1 MKIKIVTLF
10 FLFTCLVCFAK
21 TPKHLPVK
29 FDGIGIANCT
39 FSSLKNNSILN
50 TNTVITNPPV
60 GSAFQTICPGG
71 TIANLTVTG
80 QNILWYD
87 APIGGSIL
95 PTTTALI
102 DGQIVYAS
110 QTVTGVESTTRLAV
124 TVNTIDFQV
133 ASNSTSVCSGASVT
147 IAASINP
154 TAYREETIYLELPQD
169 GTGILQAPPGCVF
182 TAVNFAS
189 YGNPTG
195 SNGVY
200 QYSTCNAATSI
211 PVISSLCL
219 GNNSCTITASN
230 AVFGNPCPTIT
241 KHLYILAT
249 YTYYTETYLWSTG
262 ETTPTINPTVN
273 STSTYWCDVTMY
285 GTTCRKYITIN
296 AIAYTTPT
304 FTPVATICSGTALP
318 SLPTTSLNGFSGTWS
333 PAIDNQNTTTYTFT
347 PTPGLCA
354 TSTQL
359 TVTVKPSPSP
369 PTGETFQTVCLG
381 GKISDLNVTG
391 TAIQWYDVPTGGSAL
406 STSTS
411 IIGGQNLYVS
421 QTINGCVSLTRL
433 QIAVHFN
440 DPQIVANTTTVCL
453 GEAVTLTA
461 VPDPASLFQGVAYA
475 EIPQNTTGVLQAPPN
490 CVFTAVNFASYGLP
504 TGSNG
509 VYQYGTCNAATSI
522 PIVSGLCLGNNS
534 CVLDASNLVF
544 GNPCPVPPKH
554 LYVAA
559 TYTYNSQ
566 TYLWSTGETTATI
579 TPSPTGPTTYWCDV
593 TIGGNT
599 CRKQITISIS
609 SNSPTIFSPV
619 APICSGSPLAN
630 LPTTSNNGFVGTWSP
645 AMNNMATTTYTFTP
659 SYGVCG
665 LPAQLTVTV
674 YPTPNAPIAD
684 DYQSFC
690 EGDTVTGLAAIGTN
704 ILWYD
709 APTGGNLISNTAP
722 LTDDQIV
729 YASQSSNGCVS
740 PTRQMVSV
748 HTNLAQ
754 ISANASTV
762 CVGESV
768 ALNTTIDPASINQGI
783 AYAEITQNTTGVLQ
797 APPGCVFTSVI
808 FASYGLPTGSNGNYF
823 YGACHSATSL
833 SIIQGLC
840 LGNNSFT
847 ITPTNAIF
855 GNPCPGPTKRLY
867 VAATYIY
874 NSQTFLWSTGETTPS
889 ISVTPA
895 QTTTYWCDVTIL
907 GKTCRKEITITV
919 NQKITPTFTQVPYI
933 CTGASL
939 ATLPT
944 TALNGYTG
952 IWSPATMNNT
962 ATTTYTFTPD
972 TGQCATTADMTIDVN
987 PYLNPTFAAISPIC
1001 AGGVLNAIPTT
1012 TLNGYT
1018 GTWSPSLDNQNTT
1031 TYTFTPN
1038 TGQCSNTG
1046 QLTITVNPNILPTFT
1061 QVAPICAGGTLNAL
1075 PTTSLNGY
1083 TGTWSPALNNTSTTT
1098 YTFTPTAGQCA
1109 TTATM
1114 TIVVNPNILPT
1125 FTQVT
1130 PICAG
1135 ATLNALPTTSLNGYT
1150 GTWSP
1155 APNNS
1160 ATTTYTFTPTPG
1172 LCATTTTMTIVVNPN
1187 ILPTFTQVAP
1197 ICAGGT
1203 LNALPTTSL
1212 NGYTGTWSPALDN
1225 QNTTTYTFTPTPGL
1239 CATTATMTIVVNP
1252 NILPTFNQVAPICAG
1267 GTLNTLPTTS
1277 LNSYTGTWSPALDNQ
1292 NTTTYTFTPTA
1303 GQCATTATMTIVVN
1317 PNILP
1322 TFTQVTPICAGATL
1336 NALPTTSLNGYTGT
1350 WAPAVDNQNT
1360 TTYTF
1365 TPTAGQCATTAT
1377 MTIVVNPNILPT
1389 FTQVAP
1395 ICAGATLNALPT
1407 TSLNGYTGTWSPALD
1422 NQNTTTYTF
1431 TPTFGLCATTALMT
1445 IVVNPNLLPAFNAI
1459 NPICDGATLNA
1470 IPTTS
1475 LNGYTGTW
1483 SPALDNHNT
1492 TTYTFTPNLG
1502 QCAVT
1507 NSLTIV
1513 VNPNIL
1519 PTFTQVA
1526 PICAGATLTAL
1537 PTTSLNGYTGT
1548 WSPALDNQ
1556 NTTTYTFTPTAGLC
1570 ATTAT
1575 MTIVVNPNILPTF
1588 TQVAPICAGG
1598 TLNALPTTSI
1608 NGYTGTWSP
1617 ALDNQ
1622 NTTTYTFT
1630 PTPGLCATTATMTI
1644 VVNPN
1649 ILPTFAAVPSICEG
1663 ALLNALPTSSLNSYT
1678 GTWSPAIDNTQTTTY
1693 TFTPDAGQCATTANL
1708 TIDVNPYIT
1717 AVFTPVAPICAGATL
1732 NALPTT
1738 SQNGYTGTWSP
1749 IMDNQNTTTYT
1760 FTPNVGQCTYT
1771 DQMTIVVNPNI
1782 LPTFDPIAPI
1792 CAGASLTALPTTSLN
1807 GYTGTWSP
1815 AIDNQN
1821 TTTYTFTPTPGL
1833 CATSATLTIVVNPN
1847 ILPTFTPITA
1857 SCEGAPLAALPTT
1870 SLNGYTGTWSP
1881 ALDNTQTTTY
1891 TFTPDAGQCA
1901 TTASL
1906 TITIIQ
1912 NVPPVFAAIPSICEG
1927 TTLNAIP
1934 TTSQNGF
1941 SGTWS
1946 PALDNTLTTT
1956 YTFTPN
1962 FGQCATTTTL
1972 TIVVNPYLDPTF
1984 TAVAPICAGGT
1995 LTALPTTSNNGYSGS
2010 WSPAEDNQNTTT
2022 YTFTPGVGQC
2032 SNVGQMTIVVNPNIL
2047 PTFDAVAPICA
2058 GATLNALPTTS
2069 LNGYTGTWSPAIN
2082 NQATT
2087 TYTFTP
2093 TAGLCATTTTLTI
2106 EVIPNIEPTFAS
2118 VPSICTGAALADLP
2132 TTASNGFTG
2141 TWSPAI
2147 NNLATTTYTFTPN
2160 AGECATTTTLT
2171 IVVNPYLDPT
2181 FTAVSPICAGGTL
2194 NALPTTSNNGYSGS
2208 WSPALD
2214 NQNTT
2219 TYTFTP
2225 GVGQCANVG
2234 QLTIVVN
2241 PNILPTFNPVA
2252 PICAGATLTA
2262 LPTTSLNGYTGTW
2275 SPALDNQ
2282 NTTTYTFTP
2291 TAGLCATTATMTIVV
2306 NPNIVPTFAS
2316 VSPICAGATLNA
2328 LPTTSL
2334 NGYTGTWSPAP
2345 NNQNTTTYTFTPG
2358 VGQCATTTTLSITV
2372 NPNLLPTFNPV
2383 APICAGAT
2391 LNALPTTSLNGYTG
2405 TWSPAVDNQHTTTY
2419 TFTPTV
2425 GQCATTATLTIEVN
2439 PNILPTFT
2447 PVPPSCAGIALSA
2460 LPTTSLNGYTGTWS
2474 PALDTQNTT
2483 TYTFTPSAGQCAT
2496 TASLTITIIQNTP
2509 PTFTPISPICAG
2521 NTTTAI
2527 PTVSTNG
2534 FSGTWSPA
2542 FNNSTTTTYTFTPGV
2557 GQCATTAQMTVEVI
2571 PNTIALFTQ
2580 VAPICAG
2587 NTLLPLP
2594 TTSLNGFT
2602 GTWSPPLMMNSV
2614 TTTYTFTPAFGQCAL
2629 QAQMTIVVHPY
2640 VTPTFDPVA
2649 AICIGSPLA
2658 TLPTSSLNGITG
2670 SWSPA
2675 LNNLATTTYTFTPD
2689 AGQCALPTQLT
2700 IVVNPKITPT
2710 FATIA
2715 PICAGATLNALPT
2728 TSLNGYTGIWSP
2740 ALDNLNT
2747 TTYTFTPDAGQCANT
2762 ATLTIVVNPNLVP
2775 TFNAVAPACAGSPL
2789 AALPTTSLNGYSGTW
2804 SPALDNQNT
2813 TTYTFTPAVGQC
2825 AIGTQMTIQINANPA
2840 TPTGASLQ
2848 SFCLNENPTL
2858 QNVVVTEPNVYWYNA
2873 PSSGTQLATSIALQD
2888 ATTYYAIQYDPI
2900 TGCTSPQALAVQV
2913 TVKDEVKVIGI
2924 SDQSFCLEDN
2934 PTVAQLKVNSPN
2946 ILWYASASGG
2956 TALALDTPL
2965 HDGDVLYAVN
2975 YNTFTGCESSQR
2987 LPIAIT
2993 VVSCKVDF
3001 NNLLTLDGNT
3011 QNDNLNIINVE
3022 MFPENHIQIFNRNG
3036 QLVWETYGYNNS
3048 NNTFIGKANVADI
3061 YQADAFLPTGVYFFV
3076 LKYNNPYRNANEEL
3090 KGYLYINNNY

>member
-1 MKIKIVTLF
+1 MKIKIVTF
-10 FLFTCLVCFAK
+10 FVLLISLVGMAK
-21 TPKHLPVK
+21 VSPKMTKLR
-29 FDGIGIANCT
+29 C
-39 FSSLKNNSILN
+39 NSITSTLDSTIN
-50 TNTVITNPPV
+50 NGTIENQNLKSITDPPL
-60 GSAFQTICPGG
+60 GNNFQTICVGG
-71 TIANLTVTG
+71 TISDLVATG
-80 QNILWYD
+80 QNIIWYN
-87 APIGGSIL
+87 APTGGSVL
-95 PTTTALI
+95 GNSTTLN

-110 QTVTGVESTTRLAV
+110 QTISGIESTTRLAV
-124 TVNTIDFQV
+124 TVN
-133 ASNSTSVCSGASVT
+133 
-147 IAASINP
+147 
-154 TAYREETIYLELPQD
+154 
-169 GTGILQAPPGCVF
+169 
-182 TAVNFAS
+182 VNDPF
-189 YGNPTG
+189 
-195 SNGVY
+195 
-200 QYSTCNAATSI
+200 
-211 PVISSLCL
+211 
-219 GNNSCTITASN
+219 ITAN
-230 AVFGNPCPTIT
+230 
-241 KHLYILAT
+241 T
-249 YTYYTETYLWSTG
+249 Y
-262 ETTPTINPTVN
+262 
-273 STSTYWCDVTMY
+273 
-285 GTTCRKYITIN
+285 
-296 AIAYTTPT
+296 
-304 FTPVATICSGTALP
+304 
-318 SLPTTSLNGFSGTWS
+318 
-333 PAIDNQNTTTYTFT
+333 
-347 PTPGLCA
+347 
-354 TSTQL
+354 
-359 TVTVKPSPSP
+359 
-369 PTGETFQTVCLG
+369 VCLG
-381 GKISDLNVTG
+381 K
-391 TAIQWYDVPTGGSAL
+391 
-406 STSTS
+406 STS
-411 IIGGQNLYVS
+411 
-421 QTINGCVSLTRL
+421 
-433 QIAVHFN
+433 
-440 DPQIVANTTTVCL
+440 
-453 GEAVTLTA
+453 LTA
-461 VPDPASLFQGVAYA
+461 DLPFSSYISGTTYI
-475 EIPQNTTGVLQAPPN
+475 EIQQDSSGVLQAPPGAIFYN
-490 CVFTAVNFASYGLP
+490 VNFASYGLP
-504 TGSNG
+504 TGTNG
-509 VYQYGTCNAATSI
+509 NYTITSI
-522 PIVSGLCLGNNS
+522 CHAASSMGIVSGLCLGNNS
-534 CVLDASNLVF
+534 CVLDANNTVF
-544 GNPCPVPPKH
+544 GNPCPNNVKR
-554 LYVAA
+554 LYVLA
-559 TYTYNSQ
+559 TYVYSSETYLWSTGETTQTINPSPTQTTTYWCDVTIYGRTCRKQFTVTVVPNTPTVFSQVPTICSGNALAALPTTSQNGLTGTWTPAIDNTQTTTYTFTPDVGVCGTVEQMTITVKPTPAAPVGDSFQTLCNSENLSNLVATGTNVQWFSTATGGSALASNTSLTDGQIVYAMQTLNGCPSATRLPVTVNVNTIQITADLTTVCSGSPVLLTAAPDPASLLQGTAYVQITQDATGTLQAPPGCIFTAVNFASYGQPSGSNGNYTINPLCNATTSTAVVQSLCIGNNSCTITPTNALFGNPCPGYLKRLYILASYIYNGQ

-579 TPSPTGPTTYWCDV
+579 NPSPT
-593 TIGGNT
+593 
-599 CRKQITISIS
+599 
-609 SNSPTIFSPV
+609 
-619 APICSGSPLAN
+619 
-630 LPTTSNNGFVGTWSP
+630 
-645 AMNNMATTTYTFTP
+645 
-659 SYGVCG
+659 
-665 LPAQLTVTV
+665 
-674 YPTPNAPIAD
+674 
-684 DYQSFC
+684 
-690 EGDTVTGLAAIGTN
+690 
-704 ILWYD
+704 
-709 APTGGNLISNTAP
+709 
-722 LTDDQIV
+722 
-729 YASQSSNGCVS
+729 
-740 PTRQMVSV
+740 
-748 HTNLAQ
+748 
-754 ISANASTV
+754 
-762 CVGESV
+762 
-768 ALNTTIDPASINQGI
+768 
-783 AYAEITQNTTGVLQ
+783 
-797 APPGCVFTSVI
+797 
-808 FASYGLPTGSNGNYF
+808 
-823 YGACHSATSL
+823 
-833 SIIQGLC
+833 
-840 LGNNSFT
+840 
-847 ITPTNAIF
+847 
-855 GNPCPGPTKRLY
+855 
-867 VAATYIY
+867 
-874 NSQTFLWSTGETTPS
+874 
-889 ISVTPA
+889 
-895 QTTTYWCDVTIL
+895 QTTTYWCDVTVS
-907 GKTCRKEITITV
+907 GKTCRKEITINV

-933 CTGASL
+933 CTGGTLNA
-939 ATLPT
+939 LPT
-944 TALNGYTG
+944 TSLNSYTG
-952 IWSPATMNNT
+952 VWSPALDNLN
-962 ATTTYTFTPD
+962 TTTYTFTPD
-972 TGQCATTADMTIDVN
+972 AGQCANTANMTIDVN

-1018 GTWSPSLDNQNTT
+1018 GTWSPALDNQNTT

-1046 QLTITVNPNILPTFT
+1046 QLTITVNPNILPTFN
-1061 QVAPICAGGTLNAL
+1061 QVAPICVGATLSAL

-1083 TGTWSPALNNTSTTT
+1083 TGTWAPALNNTTTTT

-1125 FTQVT
+1125 FTQVA
-1130 PICAG
+1130 PICSG
-1135 ATLNALPTTSLNGYT
+1135 ATLNALPTTSLNSYT

-1155 APNNS
+1155 APNNT

-1187 ILPTFTQVAP
+1187 ILPTFNQVAP

-1267 GTLNTLPTTS
+1267 GTLNALQTTS
-1277 LNSYTGTWSPALDNQ
+1277 LNSYTGTWAPALN
-1292 NTTTYTFTPTA
+1292 NTT
-1303 GQCATTATMTIVVN
+1303 
-1317 PNILP
+1317 
-1322 TFTQVTPICAGATL
+1322 
-1336 NALPTTSLNGYTGT
+1336 
-1350 WAPAVDNQNT
+1350 T

-1407 TSLNGYTGTWSPALD
+1407 TSLNSYTGTWSPAL
-1422 NQNTTTYTF
+1422 NNNTTTTYTF
-1431 TPTFGLCATTALMT
+1431 TPTAGQCATTATMTIVVNPNILPTFTQVAPICAGATLNALPTTSNNGYTGTWAPALNNTATTTYTFTPTPGLCATTATMT
-1445 IVVNPNLLPAFNAI
+1445 IVVNPNLLPTFNAI
-1459 NPICDGATLNA
+1459 NPICDGAALTA

-1492 TTYTFTPNLG
+1492 TTYTFTPNPG
-1502 QCAVT
+1502 QCAIT
-1507 NSLTIV
+1507 NTLTIV

-1519 PTFTQVA
+1519 PSFNAVA
-1526 PICAGATLTAL
+1526 PICAGATLAAL

-1548 WSPALDNQ
+1548 WSPALDNH
-1556 NTTTYTFTPTAGLC
+1556 NTTTYTFTPTPGLC

-1575 MTIVVNPNILPTF
+1575 MTIVVNPNMLPTF

-1617 ALDNQ
+1617 ALNNQ

-1649 ILPTFAAVPSICEG
+1649 ILPTFATVPSICEG
-1663 ALLNALPTSSLNSYT
+1663 ASLNALPTTSLNSFT
-1678 GTWSPAIDNTQTTTY
+1678 GSWSPAIDNTQTTTY

-1708 TIDVNPYIT
+1708 TIVVNPYIT

-1738 SQNGYTGTWSP
+1738 SQNGYTGSWSP
-1749 IMDNQNTTTYT
+1749 ALDNQNTTTYT
-1760 FTPNVGQCTYT
+1760 FTPNVGQCTFT
-1771 DQMTIVVNPNI
+1771 GQMTIVVNPNI
-1782 LPTFDPIAPI
+1782 LPTFDPVAPI
-1792 CAGASLTALPTTSLN
+1792 CAGATLSALPTTSLN

-1815 AIDNQN
+1815 ALNNQN

-1833 CATSATLTIVVNPN
+1833 CATTTTLTIVVNPN
-1847 ILPTFTPITA
+1847 ILPTFTPVA
-1857 SCEGAPLAALPTT
+1857 ANCAGATLSALPTT

-1901 TTASL
+1901 TIASL

-1927 TTLNAIP
+1927 ATLNAIP

-1962 FGQCATTTTL
+1962 FGQCATSTTL

-1984 TAVAPICAGGT
+1984 TAVAPICAGAT

-2010 WSPAEDNQNTTT
+2010 WSPALDNQNTTT

-2058 GATLNALPTTS
+2058 GASLAALPTTS
-2069 LNGYTGTWSPAIN
+2069 LNGYTGTWSPALN

-2106 EVIPNIEPTFAS
+2106 EVIPNVEPTFAS

-2132 TTASNGFTG
+2132 TTANNGYTG

-2160 AGECATTTTLT
+2160 TGECATTTTVT

-2181 FTAVSPICAGGTL
+2181 FTAVAPICAGGTL

-2225 GVGQCANVG
+2225 GVGQCSNVG
-2234 QLTIVVN
+2234 QMTITVN

-2306 NPNIVPTFAS
+2306 NPNILPTFAS
-2316 VSPICAGATLNA
+2316 VTPICAGGTLNA

-2334 NGYTGTWSPAP
+2334 NGYTGTWSPALD
-2345 NNQNTTTYTFTPG
+2345 NQNTTTYTFTPG
-2358 VGQCATTTTLSITV
+2358 VGQCATTATLAITV

-2391 LNALPTTSLNGYTG
+2391 LNALPTTSLNGFTG
-2405 TWSPAVDNQHTTTY
+2405 TWSPALDNQHTTTY
-2419 TFTPTV
+2419 TFTPTL
-2425 GQCATTATLTIEVN
+2425 GQCATTASLTIEVN

-2447 PVPPSCAGIALSA
+2447 PVEPSCAGIALAA
-2460 LPTTSLNGYTGTWS
+2460 LPTTSINGYTGTWS

-2496 TASLTITIIQNTP
+2496 TASMTITIIQNTP

-2521 NTTTAI
+2521 NTTTAL
-2527 PTVSTNG
+2527 PTVSNNG
-2534 FSGTWSPA
+2534 YSGSWSPA
-2542 FNNSTTTTYTFTPGV
+2542 FNNATTTTYTFTPGF
-2557 GQCATTAQMTVEVI
+2557 GQCATSAQMTVEVI
-2571 PNTIALFTQ
+2571 PNATALFTQ

-2614 TTTYTFTPAFGQCAL
+2614 TTTYTFTPAYGQCAL

-2658 TLPTSSLNGITG
+2658 ALPTTSLNGITG
-2670 SWSPA
+2670 TWSPA

-2689 AGQCALPTQLT
+2689 AGQCALTAQLT

-2710 FATIA
+2710 FAAVA

-2762 ATLTIVVNPNLVP
+2762 ASLTIVVNLNLLP
-2775 TFNAVAPACAGSPL
+2775 TFNAVAPACAGSPV

-2804 SPALDNQNT
+2804 SPAIDNQNT

-2848 SFCLNENPTL
+2848 SFCLYENPTL
-2858 QNVVVTEPNVYWYNA
+2858 QNVVVTEPNVYWYSA
-2873 PSSGTQLATSIALQD
+2873 PTSGTLLSTSTALQD

-2913 TVKDEVKVIGI
+2913 SIKDEVKVIDVF
-2924 SDQSFCLEDN
+2924 DQSFCLEDN

-2956 TALALDTPL
+2956 TPLALDTPL

-2975 YNTFTGCESSQR
+2975 HNTYTGCESSQR
-2987 LPIAIT
+2987 LAIT
-2993 VVSCKVDF
+2993 IKVVSCKVEF

-3022 MFPENHIQIFNRNG
+3022 MFPQNHIQIFNRNG

-3048 NNTFIGKANVADI
+3048 NNTFIGKANVSDT
-3061 YQADAFLPTGVYFFV
+3061 YQAEAFLPTGVYFFV
-3076 LKYNNPYRNANEEL
+3076 LKYDNPYRKTNEEL
-3090 KGYLYINNNY
+3090 KGYLYINNNH